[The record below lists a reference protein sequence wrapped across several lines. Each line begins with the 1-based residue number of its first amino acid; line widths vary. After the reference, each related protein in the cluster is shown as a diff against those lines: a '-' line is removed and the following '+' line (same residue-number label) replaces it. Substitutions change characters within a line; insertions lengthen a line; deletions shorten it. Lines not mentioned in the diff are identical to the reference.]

1 MCDMLILDNNNH
13 MIKSIKKI
21 LTNKFDIKDFGVV
34 DVILEAK
41 NSKTSNGLIFFQSHY
56 VEKTLNKFSKSDN
69 NTIKTPI
76 DISVHLSKIRD
87 KRTNQLEYSRIIES
101 LMYSM
106 NCTKPGIAYS
116 IIKLGRFISN
126 PSINH

>member
-1 MCDMLILDNNNH
+1 MDWYFFNLIMLRKL
-13 MIKSIKKI
+13 K
-21 LTNKFDIKDFGVV
+21 
-34 DVILEAK
+34 
-41 NSKTSNGLIFFQSHY
+41 
-56 VEKTLNKFSKSDN
+56 KFSKSDN

-87 KRTNQLEYSRIIES
+87 KRTNQLEYSWIIES

-106 NCTKPGIAYS
+106 NCTKPDIAYS
-116 IIKLGRFISN
+116 ISKLGRFISN